1 MNAIWGYILTIMISC
16 IPIPLS
22 SLHPSLKS
30 FRPMDL
36 IGWTLDDTPTVQ
48 ESACQ
53 CLMALSKAD
62 DLVDIPRSCA
72 QNCNVF
78 KRLKTHF
85 EFCANSGVLI
95 FCMFCLLYQ
104 LLQDDF
110 HQ

>member
-1 MNAIWGYILTIMISC
+1 
-16 IPIPLS
+16 
-22 SLHPSLKS
+22 
-30 FRPMDL
+30 MDL

-72 QNCNVF
+72 ENWDVF

-85 EFCANSGVLI
+85 EFCTNSGRLI